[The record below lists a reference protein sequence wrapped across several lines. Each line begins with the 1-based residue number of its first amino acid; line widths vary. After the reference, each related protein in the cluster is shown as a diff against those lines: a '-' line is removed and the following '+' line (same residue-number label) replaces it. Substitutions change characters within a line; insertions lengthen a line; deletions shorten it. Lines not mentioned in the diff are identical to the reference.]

1 MRIFTEPS
9 FLIIQ
14 PLSGNAFE
22 LNFVHQCLIMHR
34 FLQNMSSYIHN
45 LRNLLEVLQVLLQFG
60 YKLT

>member
-14 PLSGNAFE
+14 PLSGNALE

-34 FLQNMSSYIHN
+34 FSPAYEFLH
-45 LRNLLEVLQVLLQFG
+45 
-60 YKLT
+60 T